1 MNIVLIHAYSIN
13 RQMHACMNPY
23 IHTCMHA
30 MHTHT
35 HTHTHNTPMHIS
47 YIHAQVHVP
56 TYTYTGTHIYVH
68 TLHVNYKLVKF
79 PPPTQNK
86 K

>member
-1 MNIVLIHAYSIN
+1 
-13 RQMHACMNPY
+13 MHARMNP
-23 IHTCMHA
+23 HTCMHA

-35 HTHTHNTPMHIS
+35 QHTPMHINH
-47 YIHAQVHVP
+47 IHAQVHVP
-56 TYTYTGTHIYVH
+56 TYTYTDTHIYVH

-79 PPPTQNK
+79 PLPTQNK

>member
-1 MNIVLIHAYSIN
+1 
-13 RQMHACMNPY
+13 MHACTYEPTHLYACNAY
-23 IHTCMHA
+23 THVHT
-30 MHTHT
+30 TH
-35 HTHTHNTPMHIS
+35 TPMHINH
-47 YIHAQVHVP
+47 IHAQVHMP
-56 TYTYTGTHIYVH
+56 TYTYTYTGTHIYVH